1 MTDNPSIRIHKAANR
16 MTFWNKEKYC
26 QDVLTPETMKLF
38 ASTKKSKVTKDENGE
53 SVPHSE
59 MTKVV
64 SVHCNVVSND
74 YQHSTRVL
82 HKLVTNKS
90 FGQLLFTKKK
100 LFLQTVNSEFSY
112 IEIWFTDQSSKH

>member
-1 MTDNPSIRIHKAANR
+1 
-16 MTFWNKEKYC
+16 
-26 QDVLTPETMKLF
+26 MKLF

-82 HKLVTNKS
+82 HKLVANKS

-112 IEIWFTDQSSKH
+112 IEIWFTDQSSKHQRLKIK

>member
-1 MTDNPSIRIHKAANR
+1 
-16 MTFWNKEKYC
+16 
-26 QDVLTPETMKLF
+26 MKLF

-82 HKLVTNKS
+82 HKLVTNHLVNYYLPKKNY
-90 FGQLLFTKKK
+90 FYKQLIQN
-100 LFLQTVNSEFSY
+100 FLILKYGLLIKVLNTR
-112 IEIWFTDQSSKH
+112 D